1 MSWNGLRQKPHLTPK
16 FSLEIFILDPRGR
29 KLSEK
34 EGEGV
39 GVERAEGIWMSWLVF
54 KVVILD
60 WLSSSSPTARKEE
73 KKRGPLPW
81 NVTRGNLTRWVGP
94 KQWLQT
100 YTTLTHYAGAL
111 GVLGALGVDIF
122 PPQYAFSFMMPR
134 DTLGKKNLTLTL
146 FITFS
151 LLMLLDLN
159 QQLSIEV

>member
-1 MSWNGLRQKPHLTPK
+1 MTSDLYN
-16 FSLEIFILDPRGR
+16 S
-29 KLSEK
+29 
-34 EGEGV
+34 
-39 GVERAEGIWMSWLVF
+39 
-54 KVVILD
+54 
-60 WLSSSSPTARKEE
+60 
-73 KKRGPLPW
+73 
-81 NVTRGNLTRWVGP
+81 
-94 KQWLQT
+94 
-100 YTTLTHYAGAL
+100 YYAGAL